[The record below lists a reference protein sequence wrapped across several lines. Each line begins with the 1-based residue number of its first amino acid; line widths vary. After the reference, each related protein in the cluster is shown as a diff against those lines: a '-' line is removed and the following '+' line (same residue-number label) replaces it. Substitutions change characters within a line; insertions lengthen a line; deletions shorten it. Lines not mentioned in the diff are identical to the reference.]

1 MAETSC
7 KCFVFSVRAIGR
19 RLNLLQQKQPCY
31 LFWWRKVQRRSIPR
45 CLFLVCAK
53 KITVKLNLSS
63 SSNLEV
69 SNFAQHVPSRTAPQ
83 ILNEPQNRKQLKV
96 AAQDPLLH
104 RPTLGLNHQGRYPW
118 FLLCYCLGRSQLD
131 YLVANEHPWYSS
143 KKALSLLVQTCPS
156 LDFVVMHKHS
166 FYERHL
172 LQTSK
177 YLLSCFLKSQ
187 IARNCSGL
195 QKTPCDIFYSGE
207 YKDMDLKHCLHVL
220 SSRIAAEP

>member
-7 KCFVFSVRAIGR
+7 KCFVFLCPRSGEGLIPFNKNNRAIFSGEEKY
-19 RLNLLQQKQPCY
+19 NEEVFQGVYFAP
-31 LFWWRKVQRRSIPR
+31 
-45 CLFLVCAK
+45 

-118 FLLCYCLGRSQLD
+118 FLLCYCLGTSQLD
-131 YLVANEHPWYSS
+131 YLVANEHP
-143 KKALSLLVQTCPS
+143 
-156 LDFVVMHKHS
+156 
-166 FYERHL
+166 
-172 LQTSK
+172 
-177 YLLSCFLKSQ
+177 
-187 IARNCSGL
+187 
-195 QKTPCDIFYSGE
+195 
-207 YKDMDLKHCLHVL
+207 
-220 SSRIAAEP
+220 